1 MSADEL
7 FPRAAAALAASDP
20 DDKCRLTAAAV
31 ADLAAGRLAVHPE
44 RAGGALD
51 RPGRPPRP
59 QLVPPKR
66 VPRRRLGSVQGR
78 AALLHAIAHIEFN
91 AINLAWDAVCRFPG
105 LPEAYYRDWARVAG
119 EEAEHFGLLRARLRA
134 LRFDYG
140 DFPAH
145 DGLWQMALDTRDDP
159 LIRMALVPRVLE
171 ARGLDVTPGMMA
183 RLAEAGDR
191 ESVAALEIIL
201 RDEVGHVEI
210 GTRWFRH
217 LCAERGLEPEA
228 TFEGLL
234 NEHLA
239 GRVKGPFHVE
249 ARLRA
254 GFTES
259 EMARLEALAE
269 RSADTQTAREPADV
283 SGELS

>member
-1 MSADEL
+1 MNAEVL
-7 FPRAAAALAASDP
+7 FHRAAEALAASDP
-20 DDKCRLTAAAV
+20 DDKCRLTARTV
-31 ADLAAGRLAVHPE
+31 ADLAAGRLAIHPD
-44 RAGGALD
+44 RACGALD
-51 RPGRPPRP
+51 RPGRPRRP
-59 QLVPPKR
+59 QRVPPNR

-119 EEAEHFGLLRARLRA
+119 EEAVHFGLLRGRLRA
-134 LRFDYG
+134 LGFDYG

-159 LIRMALVPRVLE
+159 LVRMALVPRVLE
-171 ARGLDVTPGMMA
+171 ARGLDVTPGMMT
-183 RLAEAGDR
+183 RLGEAGDR
-191 ESVAALEIIL
+191 ESVAVLEVIL

-217 LCAERGLEPEA
+217 LCARRGLEPEA

-234 NEHLA
+234 NEYLA

-254 GFTES
+254 GFTAT
-259 EMARLEALAE
+259 EMATLEALAR
-269 RSADTQTAREPADV
+269 RSVDRETAREGADL
-283 SGELS
+283 SGESS